1 MKSSHLFNFRYIRGL
16 PSMSAT
22 DEGTIEVCK
31 SKICCSFT
39 IKYQKLTVP
48 KDKVR
53 KSAKIFQQDDVN
65 SILNF
70 R

>member
-1 MKSSHLFNFRYIRGL
+1 
-16 PSMSAT
+16 MSAT